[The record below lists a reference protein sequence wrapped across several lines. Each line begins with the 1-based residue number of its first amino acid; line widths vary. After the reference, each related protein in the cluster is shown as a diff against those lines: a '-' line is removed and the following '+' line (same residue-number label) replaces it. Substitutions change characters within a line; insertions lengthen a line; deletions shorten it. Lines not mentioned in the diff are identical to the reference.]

1 MESPNLSPGQPQQ
14 QTASPS
20 PKSNRNKKIGI
31 LLIVGPFV
39 GLAALM
45 FIYAIISF
53 LFMKTGAGASMIT
66 LIQIINIILGLLGVV
81 FVIGTII
88 GPVLG
93 IVFLLKKN

>member
-1 MESPNLSPGQPQQ
+1 MESPNLSPQQPSQPGP
-14 QTASPS
+14 TS

-31 LLIVGPFV
+31 LLIVGPFA
-39 GLAALM
+39 GLATLM

-53 LFMKTGAGASMIT
+53 LFMKTGASASMIT

-81 FVIGTII
+81 FVMGTIV
-88 GPVLG
+88 GPILG